1 MPAMLNQE
9 TENRLLLLNPWLT
22 EPERAGSL
30 PSRFLPPIYIHRAIE
45 KLPVQP
51 NRAILIIGPRQ
62 SGKSTFVWRKLTPSM
77 PNVLFINMED
87 PQLRLGCGNAI
98 QLAAY
103 IRNHLPH
110 LKALFIDEIQHIEEG
125 ALLVKGLVDSQLGL
139 PVWITGSASFH
150 LKSRT
155 RESLAGRATRRQLLP
170 FSHAEIFNWGK
181 KQKAPVVFKQQG
193 RKILHHQLVF
203 GSYPAVY
210 LAESDADKK
219 LLLSDLAE
227 ALILRDASD
236 IFKIQRVDAFRKL
249 LFLLAGQIGQLIN
262 FSELA
267 SICNINVGTVNSYI
281 EILDESHIIKKIAP
295 FVGGKRLEI
304 TANPKVYFIDN
315 GIRNQLIQNFNQAWE
330 TRQDKGQLLENW
342 AFSEILKTLP
352 FQGSLKFWRSKAGA
366 EVDAVIEHAGK
377 TMAVEIKASN
387 MKSPAFSRSLRSFVD
402 AYHPAEVGILN
413 LGLDTVA
420 DMDKT
425 PVRFLT
431 PESFPSW
438 VESLFFDRGV

>member
-1 MPAMLNQE
+1 MLNKE

-22 EPERAGSL
+22 DPKSIELMR
-30 PSRFLPPIYIHRAIE
+30 SRFLPPIYIERAIE
-45 KLPVQP
+45 NLPALP
-51 NRAILIIGPRQ
+51 DRAILIIGPRQ
-62 SGKSTFVWRKLTPSM
+62 SGKSTFVWRKMMPSL
-77 PNVLFINMED
+77 PNILFVNMED

-98 QLAAY
+98 ELAGY
-103 IRNHLPH
+103 IRSHLPA
-110 LKALFIDEIQHIEEG
+110 LKAIFIDEIQHLEEG
-125 ALLVKGLVDSQLGL
+125 ALLVKGLVDSRLSL
-139 PVWITGSASFH
+139 PVWVTGSASFH

-181 KQKAPVVFKQQG
+181 KQKAPVAFKQQG

-210 LAESDADKK
+210 LAESDAGKK
-219 LLLSDLAE
+219 MLLSDLVE

-262 FSELA
+262 LSELA

-281 EILDESHIIKKIAP
+281 EILDESHIIKKIPP
-295 FVGGKRLEI
+295 FAGGKRLEI

-315 GIRNQLIQNFNQAWE
+315 GIRNQLLHNFENAWE
-330 TRQDKGQLLENW
+330 IRPDKGQLLENW
-342 AFSEILKTLP
+342 AFSEILKILP

-366 EVDAVIEHAGK
+366 EVDVVIEHAGK

-413 LGLDTVA
+413 LGLDIMV

-438 VESLFFDRGV
+438 VENLFFDRGV